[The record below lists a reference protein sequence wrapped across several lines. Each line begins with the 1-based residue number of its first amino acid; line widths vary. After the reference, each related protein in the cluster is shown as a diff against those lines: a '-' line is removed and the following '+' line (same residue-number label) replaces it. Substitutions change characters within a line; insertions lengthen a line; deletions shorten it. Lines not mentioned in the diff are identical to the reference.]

1 MSANKKQR
9 AQYKKRRLKKLKK
22 KMLRPSLLPPET
34 MILHDPPG
42 MVKMSKVLED
52 FAKPYME
59 SNPTEE
65 SLRKLLTVASVAW
78 NAALLPPI
86 EREKLLRETEETLP
100 AELRNDYR
108 IVIEPMI
115 ERKLAYF
122 ADNRRMI
129 LNFELTMG
137 RGNPFLNVMSTL
149 EV

>member
-65 SLRKLLTVASVAW
+65 PLRKLLNVAIVAW

-86 EREKLLRETEETLP
+86 ERDKLLRETEETLP
-100 AELRNDYR
+100 AKSRTHCR
-108 IVIEPMI
+108 I
-115 ERKLAYF
+115 A
-122 ADNRRMI
+122 
-129 LNFELTMG
+129 
-137 RGNPFLNVMSTL
+137 S
-149 EV
+149 